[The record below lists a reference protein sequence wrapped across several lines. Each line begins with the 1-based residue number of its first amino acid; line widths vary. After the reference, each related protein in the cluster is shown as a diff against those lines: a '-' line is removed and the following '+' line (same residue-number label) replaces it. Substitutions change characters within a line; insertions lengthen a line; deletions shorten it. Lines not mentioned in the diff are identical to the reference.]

1 MSSPSLTDA
10 LPLILI
16 YFVGSKKKNR
26 KESKIEDSKIV
37 AEKMV
42 GDKKRKNYI
51 IINNKKL
58 PCLHKKLF
66 VDVYTTILDLDNCH
80 YNSAR
85 NFKISS
91 QLYHKENTF

>member
-16 YFVGSKKKNR
+16 YFVVSKKKNR

-58 PCLHKKLF
+58 P
-66 VDVYTTILDLDNCH
+66 
-80 YNSAR
+80 
-85 NFKISS
+85 
-91 QLYHKENTF
+91 